1 MTRMDV
7 DSQSTARA
15 AAGSLARPTATLQS
29 DNNNS
34 SSAKTIGQKLDPE
47 INQIGLGNQSTTNQQ
62 AVAAD
67 KLSDSVS
74 PNRNVSIEALSQL
87 TVRRVIGATLV
98 VIGVSLGFWL
108 LYRFYMVVFIFF
120 AALSVQI
127 ALEPAI
133 DYLNRRG
140 LQRKYG
146 IMVIY
151 LLGFLILAPLSWF
164 LLPLLIDQIVSLVFA
179 LPTYY
184 GELRATLLETPN
196 LLIRQIGQFLP
207 VTPSLDAFGMGEN
220 TASDALSADS
230 LTTLWGVLAYG
241 GQIVFIL
248 IAVLSLAFSWT
259 VEGERVVRRML
270 LRAPQA
276 KRDELRALIEEMEG
290 KIGAYFRGQAILCVA
305 VGLASI
311 VIFFLL
317 GVPNALVLGAI
328 MAVTEAVP
336 VIGPIVGTIPAVAM
350 TLSVAPEK
358 TLWVII
364 GISLIQALENNLL
377 VPRIMDQSVGVNA
390 IVSILSISAF
400 GILFGIGGALLAIPM
415 AAMLQIL
422 IRRFLF
428 AMPAPE
434 EAADEASITQD
445 ASRSQVGRLRLA
457 ARALAQDVRKQGRTE
472 NKTEVAE
479 GSEAEHAEDLIE
491 AIALDLD
498 RLLVQQ
504 ERGV

>member
-1 MTRMDV
+1 MTRTQDKAPASGAVAV
-7 DSQSTARA
+7 D
-15 AAGSLARPTATLQS
+15 LAQHQAQAKPENDEPQRTLG
-29 DNNNS
+29 
-34 SSAKTIGQKLDPE
+34 TLGM
-47 INQIGLGNQSTTNQQ
+47 GNQTP
-62 AVAAD
+62 APAA
-67 KLSDSVS
+67 KEVHNLNANASV
-74 PNRNVSIEALSQL
+74 EALSQL
-87 TVRRVIGATLV
+87 TVRRVIGGTLV

-133 DYLNRRG
+133 DYLHQRG

-146 IMVIY
+146 IILIY
-151 LLGFLILAPLSWF
+151 LLGFLILAPVSWF
-164 LLPLLIDQIVSLVFA
+164 LLPILLNQLVALVFD
-179 LPTYY
+179 LPDYY
-184 GELRATLLETPN
+184 TTLRTTLAQVPN
-196 LLIRQIGQFLP
+196 LFARQFVNFLP
-207 VTPSLDAFGMGEN
+207 LTLSFDALTVTEGTD
-220 TASDALSADS
+220 SDALNTFWNA
-230 LTTLWGVLAYG
+230 LAYT
-241 GQIVFIL
+241 GQIIFIL
-248 IAVLSLAFSWT
+248 IAVLALAFSWT

-276 KRDELRALIEEMEG
+276 KREELRALIEEMEG
-290 KIGAYFRGQAILCVA
+290 KIGAYFRGQAILCLA

-336 VIGPIVGTIPAVAM
+336 VIGPIIGTIPAVAM

-358 TLWVII
+358 TLWVIV
-364 GISLIQALENNLL
+364 GISLIQLLENNLL

-400 GILFGIGGALLAIPM
+400 GILFGLGGAILAIPL
-415 AAMLQIL
+415 AAMVQIL

-428 AMPAPE
+428 ALPAPE
-434 EAADEASITQD
+434 EVADETAGLQD
-445 ASRSQVGRLRLA
+445 VSRSQVGRLRLA

-472 NKTEVAE
+472 NNGELPE
-479 GSEAEHAEDLIE
+479 GSRTERVEDLIE
-491 AIALDLD
+491 AIALDVD
-498 RLLVQQ
+498 QLLVQQ
-504 ERGV
+504 ERRA

>member
-1 MTRMDV
+1 MTRTYD
-7 DSQSTARA
+7 A
-15 AAGSLARPTATLQS
+15 AARNEEAAVPDREVASTVFGASGPTDQPA
-29 DNNNS
+29 
-34 SSAKTIGQKLDPE
+34 QKAVDDKGPAVA
-47 INQIGLGNQSTTNQQ
+47 IGLGNQG
-62 AVAAD
+62 APPIAD
-67 KLSDSVS
+67 NLRNHTKL
-74 PNRNVSIEALSQL
+74 SIEALSQL
-87 TVRRVIGATLV
+87 TVRRVIGGTLV

-133 DYLNRRG
+133 EYLHRRG
-140 LQRKYG
+140 IQRKYG
-146 IMVIY
+146 VILIY
-151 LLGFLILAPLSWF
+151 LLSFLIVAPLSW
-164 LLPLLIDQIVSLVFA
+164 LLFPILVNQIVSLVFDLPHYYTTMRTTLSQVPNLFVQQLLEL
-179 LPTYY
+179 LPT
-184 GELRATLLETPN
+184 TLS
-196 LLIRQIGQFLP
+196 F
-207 VTPSLDAFGMGEN
+207 
-220 TASDALSADS
+220 DALSTTDGTDADA
-230 LTTLWGVLAYG
+230 LNTLWNALAYT
-241 GQIVFIL
+241 GQIGFIL
-248 IAVLSLAFSWT
+248 IAVLALAFSWT

-276 KRDELRALIEEMEG
+276 KREELRALIEEMEG
-290 KIGAYFRGQAILCVA
+290 KIGAYFRGQAILCLA
-305 VGLASI
+305 VGLASV

-317 GVPNALVLGAI
+317 GVPNALVLGLI

-336 VIGPIVGTIPAVAM
+336 VIGPIIGTIPAVAM

-358 TLWVII
+358 VLWVIA
-364 GISLIQALENNLL
+364 GISLIQLLENNLL

-400 GILFGIGGALLAIPM
+400 GILFGIGGAILAIPL

-428 AMPAPE
+428 ALPAPE
-434 EAADEASITQD
+434 ETVAETSTTQD
-445 ASRSQVGRLRLA
+445 VSRSQVGRLRLA

-472 NKTEVAE
+472 NNGELPENSKAE
-479 GSEAEHAEDLIE
+479 RVEDLIE

-504 ERGV
+504 ERHA